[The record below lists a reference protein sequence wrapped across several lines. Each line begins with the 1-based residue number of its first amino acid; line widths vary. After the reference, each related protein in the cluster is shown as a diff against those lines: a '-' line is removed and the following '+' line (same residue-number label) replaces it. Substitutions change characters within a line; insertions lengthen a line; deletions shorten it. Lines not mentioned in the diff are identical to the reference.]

1 MAIAHQFAYHKAA
14 SLDEAVEVLTRA
26 GSGGRILAGGT
37 DLVPWLRDD
46 AVHPDLVVDI
56 KAVAGLDAITE
67 EGHHLYLGPLVT
79 FSDLLTSDLVR
90 DRLPILFE
98 MADTVASPGIRN
110 RATVAGN
117 ICSAVP
123 SCDAGPT
130 LLVLDASVAVLG
142 VDGSRS
148 VPIGEWF
155 VGPRQTVLSPG
166 ELVTGL
172 SLPIPTEPHG
182 AIYLKLQ
189 RYEGED
195 LSQAGVTVL
204 VTADDTYKVAF
215 GAVGPVPSRA
225 FAIEQALNGHELS
238 DQLIAEVKGMVPDAI
253 SPITDLRATKEYRAR
268 ICEVMLERGLRAAT
282 SRRDGAGPAYGTR
295 LI

>member
-14 SLDEAVEVLTRA
+14 TLDEAVEVLTRA
-26 GSGGRILAGGT
+26 GPDARVLAGGT

-46 AVHPDLVVDI
+46 AVHPELVVDI
-56 KAVAGLDAITE
+56 KAIDSLDEISV
-67 EGHHLYLGPLVT
+67 EGDHLYLGPLVT
-79 FSDLLTSDLVR
+79 FSDLLTSELVR
-90 DRLPILFE
+90 ENLPILYE

-130 LLVLDASVAVLG
+130 LLVLEASVAVLG
-142 VDGSRS
+142 PEGARTI
-148 VPIGEWF
+148 PIEDWF
-155 VGPRQTVLSPG
+155 VGPRETALATG
-166 ELVTGL
+166 EIVTGL
-172 SLPIPTEPHG
+172 SIPLPGEPHG

-195 LSQAGVTVL
+195 LSQAGVTIL
-204 VTADDTYKVAF
+204 ATGDNTFKIAF
-215 GAVGPVPSRA
+215 GAVGPVPARA
-225 FAIEQALNGHELS
+225 PEIEALLAGRDLTDE
-238 DQLIAEVKGMVPDAI
+238 LIAEARALVPNAI
-253 SPITDLRATKEYRAR
+253 SPITDMRATKEYRAR
-268 ICEVMLERGLRAAT
+268 ICEVMLERGLRAALT
-282 SRRDGAGPAYGTR
+282 RRDGDGPAYGTR

>member
-14 SLDEAVEVLTRA
+14 TLDEAVEVLTRA
-26 GSGGRILAGGT
+26 GPTARVLAGGT
-37 DLVPWLRDD
+37 DLVPWMRDD
-46 AVHPDLVVDI
+46 AVHPETVVDI
-56 KAVAGLDAITE
+56 KAIDALDEISL
-67 EGHHLYLGPLVT
+67 EGNHLYLGPLVT
-79 FSDLLTSDLVR
+79 FSDLLTSELVAGH
-90 DRLPILFE
+90 LPILFE

-130 LLVLDASVAVLG
+130 LLVLEASVAVLG
-142 VDGSRS
+142 PNGART
-148 VPIGEWF
+148 VPIEEWF
-155 VGPRQTVLSPG
+155 VGPRRTALEQG
-166 ELVTGL
+166 EIVTGL
-172 SLPIPTEPHG
+172 SIPIPDRPHG

-204 VTADDTYKVAF
+204 VTGDNVFRIAF

-225 FAIEQALNGHELS
+225 RAIEQLLAGKVLS
-238 DQLIAEVKGMVPDAI
+238 DELVAAAQHLVPGAI
-253 SPITDLRATKEYRAR
+253 SPITDMRATKEYRAR
-268 ICEVMLERGLRAAT
+268 ICEVMLDRGLRAAVA
-282 SRRDGAGPAYGTR
+282 RRDGNGPAYGTR

>member
-14 SLDEAVEVLTRA
+14 TLDEAVEVLTRA
-26 GSGGRILAGGT
+26 GPTARVLAGGT
-37 DLVPWLRDD
+37 DLVPWMRDD
-46 AVHPDLVVDI
+46 AVHPETVVDI
-56 KAVAGLDAITE
+56 KAIDALDEISL
-67 EGHHLYLGPLVT
+67 EGDHLYLGPLVT
-79 FSDLLTSDLVR
+79 FSDLLASELVA
-90 DRLPILFE
+90 DRLPILSE

-130 LLVLDASVAVLG
+130 LLVLEASVAVLG
-142 VDGSRS
+142 PNGART
-148 VPIGEWF
+148 VPIEEWF
-155 VGPRQTVLSPG
+155 VGPRQTALEQG
-166 ELVTGL
+166 EVVTGL
-172 SLPIPTEPHG
+172 SIPIPDQPHG

-204 VTADDTYKVAF
+204 VTGDNVFRIAF

-225 FAIEQALNGHELS
+225 HEIERLLAGRALS
-238 DQLIAEVKGMVPDAI
+238 DELIAEAQHLVPGAI
-253 SPITDLRATKEYRAR
+253 SPITDMRATKEYRAR
-268 ICEVMLERGLRAAT
+268 ICEVMLDRGLRAAV
-282 SRRDGAGPAYGTR
+282 SRRDGNGPAYGTR

>member
-14 SLDEAVEVLTRA
+14 TLDEAVEVLTRA
-26 GSGGRILAGGT
+26 GPTARVLAGGT
-37 DLVPWLRDD
+37 DLVPWMRDD
-46 AVHPDLVVDI
+46 AVHPETVVDI
-56 KAVAGLDAITE
+56 KAIDALDEISL
-67 EGHHLYLGPLVT
+67 EGNHLYLGPLVT
-79 FSDLLTSDLVR
+79 FSDLLTSELVAGH
-90 DRLPILFE
+90 LPILRE

-130 LLVLDASVAVLG
+130 LLVLEASVAVLG
-142 VDGSRS
+142 PNGART
-148 VPIGEWF
+148 VPIEEWF
-155 VGPRQTVLSPG
+155 VGPRGTALEQG
-166 ELVTGL
+166 EIVTGL
-172 SLPIPTEPHG
+172 SIPIPDRPHG

-204 VTADDTYKVAF
+204 VTGDNVFRIAF

-225 FAIEQALNGHELS
+225 RAIEQLLAGKVLS
-238 DQLIAEVKGMVPDAI
+238 DELVAAAQHLVPGAI
-253 SPITDLRATKEYRAR
+253 SPITDMRATKEYRAR
-268 ICEVMLERGLRAAT
+268 ICEVMLDRGLRAAVA
-282 SRRDGAGPAYGTR
+282 RRDGNGPAYGTR

>member
-1 MAIAHQFAYHKAA
+1 MAIAHQFSYHKAA

-26 GSGGRILAGGT
+26 GPGARILAGGT
-37 DLVPWLRDD
+37 DLVAWLRDD
-46 AVHPDLVVDI
+46 AVHPELVVDI
-56 KAVAGLDAITE
+56 KAIEGLDSIAV
-67 EGHHLYLGPLVT
+67 EGNHLYLGPLVT
-79 FSDLLTSDLVR
+79 FADVLSSDLIR
-90 DRLPILFE
+90 ERLPILFE
-98 MADTVASPGIRN
+98 MANTVASPGIRN

-142 VDGSRS
+142 PDGPRTI
-148 VPIGEWF
+148 PIQEWF
-155 VGPRQTVLSPG
+155 VGPRKTALGPG
-166 ELVTGL
+166 EVVTGL
-172 SLPIPTEPHG
+172 SIPLEFEPIG

-195 LSQAGVTVL
+195 LSQAGVTIL
-204 VTADDTYKVAF
+204 VTSDDTYRLAF

-225 FAIEQALNGHELS
+225 LAIEELLGGRELS
-238 DQLIAEVKGMVPDAI
+238 DDLIAAAVALVGGAI
-253 SPITDLRATKEYRAR
+253 SPITDIRATKEYRAR
-268 ICEVMLERGLRAAT
+268 ICEVMLERGLPAAV

>member
-14 SLDEAVEVLTRA
+14 TLDEAVEVLTRA
-26 GSGGRILAGGT
+26 GPTARVLAGGT
-37 DLVPWLRDD
+37 DLVPWMRDD
-46 AVHPDLVVDI
+46 AVHPETVVDI
-56 KAVAGLDAITE
+56 KAIDALDEISL
-67 EGHHLYLGPLVT
+67 EGNHLYLGPLVT
-79 FSDLLTSDLVR
+79 FSDLLTSELVAGH
-90 DRLPILFE
+90 LPILSE

-130 LLVLDASVAVLG
+130 LLVLEASVAVLG
-142 VDGSRS
+142 PNGART
-148 VPIGEWF
+148 VPIEEWF
-155 VGPRQTVLSPG
+155 VGPRRTALEQG
-166 ELVTGL
+166 EIVTGL
-172 SLPIPTEPHG
+172 SIPIPDRPHG

-204 VTADDTYKVAF
+204 VTGDNVFRIAF

-225 FAIEQALNGHELS
+225 RAIEQLLAGKVLS
-238 DQLIAEVKGMVPDAI
+238 DELVAAAQHLVPGAI
-253 SPITDLRATKEYRAR
+253 SPITDMRATKEYRAR
-268 ICEVMLERGLRAAT
+268 ICEVMLDRGLRAAVA
-282 SRRDGAGPAYGTR
+282 RRDGNGPAYGTR

>member
-14 SLDEAVEVLTRA
+14 TLDEAVEVLTRA
-26 GSGGRILAGGT
+26 GPTARVLAGGT
-37 DLVPWLRDD
+37 DLVPWMRDD
-46 AVHPDLVVDI
+46 AVHPETVVDI
-56 KAVAGLDAITE
+56 KAIDALDEISL
-67 EGHHLYLGPLVT
+67 EGNHLYLGPLVT
-79 FSDLLTSDLVR
+79 FSDLLTSELVAGH
-90 DRLPILFE
+90 LPILRE

-130 LLVLDASVAVLG
+130 LLVLEASVAVLG
-142 VDGSRS
+142 PNGART
-148 VPIGEWF
+148 VPIEEWF
-155 VGPRQTVLSPG
+155 VGPRRTALEQG
-166 ELVTGL
+166 EIVTGL
-172 SLPIPTEPHG
+172 SIPIPDRPHG

-204 VTADDTYKVAF
+204 VTGDNVFRIAF

-225 FAIEQALNGHELS
+225 RAIEQLLAGKVLS
-238 DQLIAEVKGMVPDAI
+238 DELVAAAQHLVPGAI
-253 SPITDLRATKEYRAR
+253 SPITDMRATKEYRAR
-268 ICEVMLERGLRAAT
+268 ICEVMLDRGLRAAVA
-282 SRRDGAGPAYGTR
+282 RRDGNGPAYGTR

>member
-14 SLDEAVEVLTRA
+14 TLDEAVEVLTRA
-26 GSGGRILAGGT
+26 GPTARVLAGGT
-37 DLVPWLRDD
+37 DLVPWMRDD
-46 AVHPDLVVDI
+46 AVHPETVVDI
-56 KAVAGLDAITE
+56 KAIDALDEISL
-67 EGHHLYLGPLVT
+67 EGNHLYLGPLVT
-79 FSDLLTSDLVR
+79 FSDLLTSELVAGH
-90 DRLPILFE
+90 LPILRE

-130 LLVLDASVAVLG
+130 LLVLEASVAVLG
-142 VDGSRS
+142 PNGART
-148 VPIGEWF
+148 VPIEEWF
-155 VGPRQTVLSPG
+155 VGPRRTALEQG
-166 ELVTGL
+166 EIVTGL
-172 SLPIPTEPHG
+172 SIPIPDRPHG

-204 VTADDTYKVAF
+204 VTGDNVFRIAF

-225 FAIEQALNGHELS
+225 RAIEQLLAGKVLS
-238 DQLIAEVKGMVPDAI
+238 DELVAAAQHLVPGAI
-253 SPITDLRATKEYRAR
+253 SPITDMRATKEYRAH
-268 ICEVMLERGLRAAT
+268 ICDVMLERGLPAAV

>member
-14 SLDEAVEVLTRA
+14 TLDEAVEVLTRA
-26 GSGGRILAGGT
+26 GPTARVLAGGT
-37 DLVPWLRDD
+37 DLVPWMRDD
-46 AVHPDLVVDI
+46 AVHPETVVDI
-56 KAVAGLDAITE
+56 KAIDALDEISL
-67 EGHHLYLGPLVT
+67 EGNHLYLGPLVT
-79 FSDLLTSDLVR
+79 FSDLLTSELVAGH
-90 DRLPILFE
+90 LPILRE

-130 LLVLDASVAVLG
+130 LLVLEASVAVLG
-142 VDGSRS
+142 PNGART
-148 VPIGEWF
+148 VPIEEWF
-155 VGPRQTVLSPG
+155 VGPRRTALEQG
-166 ELVTGL
+166 EIVTGL
-172 SLPIPTEPHG
+172 SIPIPDRPHG

-204 VTADDTYKVAF
+204 VTGDNVFRIAF
-215 GAVGPVPSRA
+215 GAVGPVPFRA
-225 FAIEQALNGHELS
+225 RAIEQLLAGKVLS
-238 DQLIAEVKGMVPDAI
+238 DELVAAAQHLVPGAI
-253 SPITDLRATKEYRAR
+253 SPITDMRATKEYRAR
-268 ICEVMLERGLRAAT
+268 ICEVMLDRGLRAAVA
-282 SRRDGAGPAYGTR
+282 RRDGNGPAYGTR

>member
-14 SLDEAVEVLTRA
+14 TLDEAVEVLTRA
-26 GSGGRILAGGT
+26 GPTARVLAGGT
-37 DLVPWLRDD
+37 DLVPWMRDD
-46 AVHPDLVVDI
+46 AVHPETVVDI
-56 KAVAGLDAITE
+56 KAIDALDEISL
-67 EGHHLYLGPLVT
+67 EGNHLYLGPLVT
-79 FSDLLTSDLVR
+79 FSDLLTSELVAGH
-90 DRLPILFE
+90 LPILRE

-130 LLVLDASVAVLG
+130 LLVLEASVAVLG
-142 VDGSRS
+142 PNGART
-148 VPIGEWF
+148 VPIEGWF
-155 VGPRQTVLSPG
+155 VGPRRTALEQG
-166 ELVTGL
+166 EIVTGL
-172 SLPIPTEPHG
+172 SIPIPDRPHG

-204 VTADDTYKVAF
+204 VTGDNVFRIAF

-225 FAIEQALNGHELS
+225 RAIEQLLAGKVLS
-238 DQLIAEVKGMVPDAI
+238 DELVAAAQHLVPGAI
-253 SPITDLRATKEYRAR
+253 SPITDMRATKEYRAR
-268 ICEVMLERGLRAAT
+268 ICEVMLDRGLRAAVA
-282 SRRDGAGPAYGTR
+282 RRDGNGPAYGTR

>member
-14 SLDEAVEVLTRA
+14 TLDEAVEVLTRA
-26 GSGGRILAGGT
+26 GPTARVLAGGT
-37 DLVPWLRDD
+37 DLVPWMRDD
-46 AVHPDLVVDI
+46 AVHPETVVDI
-56 KAVAGLDAITE
+56 KAIDALDEISL
-67 EGHHLYLGPLVT
+67 EGDHLYLGPLVT
-79 FSDLLTSDLVR
+79 FSDLLTSELVA
-90 DRLPILFE
+90 DRLPILRE

-130 LLVLDASVAVLG
+130 LLVLEASVAVLG
-142 VDGSRS
+142 PNGART
-148 VPIGEWF
+148 VPIEEWF
-155 VGPRQTVLSPG
+155 VGPRQTALEQG
-166 ELVTGL
+166 EVVTGL
-172 SLPIPTEPHG
+172 SIPIPDQPHG

-204 VTADDTYKVAF
+204 VTGNNVFRIAF

-225 FAIEQALNGHELS
+225 HEIERFLAGRALS
-238 DQLIAEVKGMVPDAI
+238 DGLIAEAQHLVLGAI
-253 SPITDLRATKEYRAR
+253 SPITDMRATREYRAR
-268 ICEVMLERGLRAAT
+268 ICEVMLDRGLRAAV
-282 SRRDGAGPAYGTR
+282 SRRDGNGPAYGTR

>member
-14 SLDEAVEVLTRA
+14 TLDEAVEVLTRA
-26 GSGGRILAGGT
+26 GPTARVLAGGT
-37 DLVPWLRDD
+37 DLVPWMRDD
-46 AVHPDLVVDI
+46 AVHPETVVDI
-56 KAVAGLDAITE
+56 KAIDALNEISL
-67 EGHHLYLGPLVT
+67 EGNHLYLGPLVT
-79 FSDLLTSDLVR
+79 FSDLLTSELVAGH
-90 DRLPILFE
+90 LPILRE

-130 LLVLDASVAVLG
+130 LLVLEASVAVLG
-142 VDGSRS
+142 PNGART
-148 VPIGEWF
+148 VPIEEWF
-155 VGPRQTVLSPG
+155 VGPRRTALEQG
-166 ELVTGL
+166 EIVTGL
-172 SLPIPTEPHG
+172 SIPIPDRPHG

-204 VTADDTYKVAF
+204 VTGDNVFRIAF

-225 FAIEQALNGHELS
+225 RAIEQLLAGKVLS
-238 DQLIAEVKGMVPDAI
+238 DELVAAAQHLVPGAI
-253 SPITDLRATKEYRAR
+253 SPITDMRATKEYRAR
-268 ICEVMLERGLRAAT
+268 ICEVMLDRGLRAAVA
-282 SRRDGAGPAYGTR
+282 RRDGNGPAYGTR